1 MNTQAAYDRIE
12 QSGLMAGMRG
22 HFPPDVALKHVDVL
36 LTAGQ
41 IDVFEFTM
49 NSDSP
54 IEAMQATKKR
64 YGNEVCAGM
73 GTVLD
78 AETAKRILDA
88 GADFIIAPSFNR
100 EVIALAQKADV
111 LVVPGVITPTECV
124 DAWATGVKLLKIF
137 PIGAMGLEYFKSVRG
152 PLNHIKFICNGGM
165 TDQNSADYL
174 KAGAIACGMAGWMTG
189 DGSMAMDVL
198 AKRARTMREIVT
210 SLRTGKPVPTHA

>member
-78 AETAKRILDA
+78 AETAKRVLDGFHHRAVVQPRGDCA
-88 GADFIIAPSFNR
+88 GAEGR
-100 EVIALAQKADV
+100 
-111 LVVPGVITPTECV
+111 C
-124 DAWATGVKLLKIF
+124 
-137 PIGAMGLEYFKSVRG
+137 
-152 PLNHIKFICNGGM
+152 
-165 TDQNSADYL
+165 
-174 KAGAIACGMAGWMTG
+174 AG
-189 DGSMAMDVL
+189 
-198 AKRARTMREIVT
+198 
-210 SLRTGKPVPTHA
+210 RTGGDHPYRVRRCLGDWR

>member
-1 MNTQAAYDRIE
+1 MNAQAAFDRIDH
-12 QSGLMAGMRG
+12 SGLMAGMRG

-36 LTAGQ
+36 INAGQ

-49 NSDSP
+49 NSTSP
-54 IEAMQATKKR
+54 IEAMQATKKL
-64 YGNEVCAGM
+64 YGEDVCAGM

-78 AETAKRILDA
+78 VETAKRVLDA

-100 EVIALAQKADV
+100 EVIALAQQAGV
-111 LVVPGVITPTECV
+111 LVVPGVLTPTECV

-174 KAGAIACGMAGWMTG
+174 KAGAVACGMAGWMTG
-189 DGSMAMDVL
+189 DGSMSMDVL
-198 AKRARTMREIVT
+198 AKRARTMREIVN
-210 SLRTGKPVPTHA
+210 SLRSGQPVPTTV

>member
-1 MNTQAAYDRIE
+1 MNAQAAYDRIE
-12 QSGLMAGMRG
+12 HSGLMAGMRG

-36 LTAGQ
+36 LSAGQ

-49 NSDSP
+49 NSDRP
-54 IEAMQATKKR
+54 IEAMQAAKKR
-64 YGNEVCAGM
+64 YGDDISAGM

-78 AETAKRILDA
+78 AEMAKRVLDA

-100 EVIALAQKADV
+100 EVIALAQQRDV

-137 PIGAMGLEYFKSVRG
+137 PIGSMGLDYFKAVRG

-189 DGSMAMDVL
+189 DGSMPMETL
-198 AKRARTMREIVT
+198 AHRARTMREIVT
-210 SLRTGKPVPTHA
+210 SLRTKQPIPTHV